1 MLHLKN
7 TPGFTLTELL
17 IAIIIIGTV
26 ILTVTSVDL
35 AARGFMQDL
44 RASSRVQDEV
54 KIAMQ
59 HMLIRLRQGVGD
71 VTNYGTIGAPPA
83 NPSAGF
89 YIVDAG
95 NLASSSGSGGLDSE
109 VYYKLD
115 GFHGNRDGRYDPAD
129 SDDALG
135 QFFYLPAQFTIFDSL
150 LPAPGNITQPVITNC
165 TFHVGR
171 ALNECVIT
179 ITARAD
185 PTQPVGAENPETT
198 LTSSVVL
205 PGMSIH

>member
-1 MLHLKN
+1 MPNLKN
-7 TPGFTLTELL
+7 TSGFTLTELW
-17 IAIIIIGTV
+17 IAILITGVV
-26 ILTVTSVDL
+26 ILTVTSLDIT
-35 AARGFMQDL
+35 ARRFMQDL

-71 VTNYGTIGAPPA
+71 VTNYGMMGAAAVPGNTSGGFFIA
-83 NPSAGF
+83 DAG
-89 YIVDAG
+89 G
-95 NLASSSGSGGLDSE
+95 NLAASGPQ
-109 VYYKLD
+109 VFYKLD
-115 GFHGNRDGRYDPAD
+115 GLNGDRDGRYDPAD

-150 LPAPGNITQPVITNC
+150 LPAPSNITQPFITNC
-165 TFHVGR
+165 TFNIGP

-185 PTQPVGAENPETT
+185 PAQPVGAENPETT

-205 PGMSIH
+205 PGMSIN